1 MILLE
6 VSAIQS
12 VNIPQMLET
21 NKQKNVNFEDVL
33 KSYLNQTNDMQLD
46 ADAAIQ
52 DLITGKN
59 TDIHSVMIT
68 TEEAKQSL
76 ELAVEIRNKL
86 VDAYQE
92 IMKMSI

>member
-1 MILLE
+1 MNKVE
-6 VSAIQS
+6 VNAIQS
-12 VNIPQMLET
+12 VNIPEIQEAD
-21 NKQKNVNFEDVL
+21 KQQNVNFEDIL
-33 KSYLNQTNDMQLD
+33 KNYLDKTNDMQLD
-46 ADAAIQ
+46 ADSAVQ
-52 DLITGKN
+52 NLITGQ
-59 TDIHSVMIT
+59 TSDIHSVMIA

>member
-1 MILLE
+1 MNKVE
-6 VSAIQS
+6 VYAIQS
-12 VNIPQMLET
+12 ANIPEIQEAD
-21 NKQKNVNFEDVL
+21 KQQNVNFEDIL
-33 KSYLNQTNDMQLD
+33 KNYLDKTNDMQLN
-46 ADAAIQ
+46 ADSAVQ
-52 DLITGKN
+52 NLITGQ
-59 TDIHSVMIT
+59 TSDIHSVMIE

>member
-1 MILLE
+1 ME
-6 VSAIQS
+6 VNAIQPINLAQ
-12 VNIPQMLET
+12 VQPT
-21 NKQKNVNFEDVL
+21 NKQQNVNFEDVL
-33 KSYLNQTNDMQLD
+33 NSYLDKTNDMQLD

>member
-1 MILLE
+1 VILLE